1 MKAMASRL
9 MVDIYA
15 YSEWKQTIAS
25 MSFDGIPMNIGN
37 LHGMTRCSKYLCFA
51 ETAWGD
57 QYAYHIDE
65 LRKGVP
71 CVYFLDCI
79 RMTPEH
85 RASSFYEFME
95 KEFIRTAKAPYDSL
109 MRAARGKFGELE
121 VETHLVY
128 IPSVLLGGQ
137 DDIEHVQKMNARSA
151 MICNGDIATQVDKW
165 PLGREVRLSCLTK
178 MRPNGCVFGWSG
190 PNHRGLAFL
199 NVTCACCW
207 PCGHQFNRLTWI
219 TYPNFPGNNVTYNL
233 RRAQSQCIGNVVQ
246 SADLPAEQDAGA
258 AIRAAAKQLSPMTP
272 LAPYVD
278 GLPIIVVRRV

>member
-1 MKAMASRL
+1 MSLALFEPIRTLNDVRFHAGANMLVLNKLEECYGIAFPEDHLQALHESNGIEAYGGYIRL
-9 MVDIYA
+9 FGVETDDSINVLRWNSNEY
-15 YSEWKQTIAS
+15 WKFAW
-25 MSFDGIPMNIGN
+25 DD
-37 LHGMTRCSKYLCFA
+37 RCSKYLCFA

-95 KEFIRTAKAPYDSL
+95 KEFIRTAKVPYDSL
-109 MRAARGKFGELE
+109 MRAARGKFGELD

-165 PLGREVRLSCLTK
+165 PPGREVKAVMPYEDEAQRLRL
-178 MRPNGCVFGWSG
+178 RLVWS
-190 PNHRGLAFL
+190 
-199 NVTCACCW
+199 
-207 PCGHQFNRLTWI
+207 
-219 TYPNFPGNNVTYNL
+219 
-233 RRAQSQCIGNVVQ
+233 
-246 SADLPAEQDAGA
+246 
-258 AIRAAAKQLSPMTP
+258 
-272 LAPYVD
+272 
-278 GLPIIVVRRV
+278 